1 MHPRIAALFALLL
14 LACESSTGL
23 EFERQRRP
31 GTIEHY
37 HDPVVLEVPDTVSAG
52 APFEITIRTYV
63 GGCDEAGGTDVVRTD
78 GRIEV
83 SPFDFDRTPLDPN
96 VGCPDRLG
104 LIDHRV
110 TSSFDA
116 PGVGIVVI
124 QGREEPSLEAK
135 TVERTVV
142 VR

>member
-1 MHPRIAALFALLL
+1 MHPWIAGAVAVLLV
-14 LACESSTGL
+14 ACESSTGP

-37 HDPVVLEVPDTVSAG
+37 DDPLVLVVPDTVSAG
-52 APFEITIRTYV
+52 VAFDIIIRTYV
-63 GGCDEAGGTDVVRTD
+63 GGCDEAGGTDVVRTE

-83 SPFDFDRTPLDPN
+83 SPFDFDRIPLDPH

-104 LIDHRV
+104 LIDHRA

-116 PGVGIVVI
+116 PGVGVVVI
-124 QGREEPSLEAK
+124 RGREEPSLEAR